1 MGKGRV
7 ADCIASFNRQS
18 DGHQAV
24 ARPSGG
30 DDSNSQVQGCTDHTE
45 CLDVVTATEIEAKE
59 PHMPSRGATTSGVD
73 ATPFG
78 SSPTSEDEKRHAAAK
93 PALECEGSDC
103 EGPSCTEVNTPATER
118 KQAATQLNQE
128 AEGPDCRICYM
139 ADKVENLISPCAC
152 CGSLQYAHLD
162 CLKAWAL
169 ERMAMTCEICESKY
183 KPDIAVHFEAAVREA
198 LEQHRREGRSGVV
211 VINIGGSPQE
221 EVRPRST
228 QMHIALAGTGM
239 VLLLLVFL
247 YFVLYTADVAQM
259 SPYLAIFL
267 RLTAFLLPVYLV
279 AHGIYRCYRNRQ
291 TAQFES
297 YR

>member
-7 ADCIASFNRQS
+7 ADCIASLNKLS
-18 DGHQAV
+18 DDHQAV
-24 ARPSGG
+24 SRTSGENELISHAQFCR
-30 DDSNSQVQGCTDHTE
+30 DE
-45 CLDVVTATEIEAKE
+45 TACPIAVKVPEIEANE
-59 PHMPSRGATTSGVD
+59 PDVLSTGATTGADD
-73 ATPFG
+73 ARPLG
-78 SSPTSEDEKRHAAAK
+78 SSRTSEVEKIQAAIEL
-93 PALECEGSDC
+93 PQEREGSACRD
-103 EGPSCTEVNTPATER
+103 PSFPGVNRTPETER
-118 KQAATQLNQE
+118 KQEETQE

-139 ADKVENLISPCAC
+139 ADKVENLISPCTC

-169 ERMAMTCEICESKY
+169 ERLSMTCEICESKY
-183 KPDIAVHFEAAVREA
+183 KPDIAAHFEAAVKEL
-198 LEQHRREGRSGVV
+198 LEQHKREQRTGTV

-221 EVRPRST
+221 EARPRGS

-247 YFVLYTADVAQM
+247 YFVLYTADVTQM

-291 TAQFES
+291 ATHYES